1 MSLKNPSDFFESENN
16 TPGNVE
22 EDVND
27 SAENNKSSLKKPSDF
42 FGDNSVLL
50 DDVEENIEEDLRDE
64 IPDYEQLNPEQ
75 LDYFVAKIDFLSEQ
89 LSKKVDKTDL
99 ENSMVSQLETLEE
112 NITKLKSSYEGIGKI
127 KNDLLREEFS
137 NKLNSISES
146 IDTNIELLNKKFEK
160 SSLQLKRDIATYN
173 SITKIVENKVEK
185 LNDAETNVDNK
196 IEEITTSV
204 NDFISDLERQ
214 VDNKLKGAI
223 KSYVTELKNK
233 IDDVRYDIDNLQEFS
248 FRSDISRLEKKIDY
262 IRETYEKIDPES
274 TARQVIEQALL
285 DKTINSDPLSKD
297 DFVTLPQL
305 QEHYRLFLNRIQ
317 QQLSTFGGGGIEDA
331 PKYDNGV
338 FIRQGQRWKKFNE
351 VGVQTFTG
359 IHVDPN
365 GIGTTAYPDASFVTV
380 GDARVTGTLSIGTSS
395 IVLDPEAA
403 SIGGISEVNA
413 TSITAETANFSGNV
427 TIGGTLTYED
437 VTNVD
442 SIGFVTAR
450 ENVFVGQDV
459 FVVGVITATTFIGN
473 GDFVNI
479 DVDGHSELD
488 NLNVSGV
495 STFTGNIDANGNL
508 DVDGHSELDNLNV
521 SGVSTFT
528 GNIDANGNLDVDGH
542 SELDDVNIS
551 GVATATAF
559 HTGAEGS
566 AIRIN
571 SNTISGP
578 AEIVIDP
585 AAVGDD
591 TGALRIKGDLFVDGT
606 QTVINSTTVELADFI
621 VGIATTATSDS
632 LADGAGIQIGPNN
645 TLLYDHANTSLKSSE
660 NLNLISGKTYKIDG
674 TDVLSATTL
683 GSAVV
688 NSSLTSLGTIA
699 TGVWQGTAI
708 NDTYI
713 DTIDNANKVSLSA
726 LNIDGGI
733 DIGAL
738 LADGDLIIVDD
749 GAGGT
754 NRKAD
759 VLGITSYTFSKVSG
773 DVLINSSGVATIQA
787 NSVALATDTTG
798 DFVKSISGT
807 DNEVTVS
814 VTSGENVQPQ
824 IGLPDDVTVSN
835 SLKVGTGITAHGGII
850 TATTFDG
857 NATTATNLNN
867 QAASYYLDYNNFVG
881 VATDADKL
889 DGQQG
894 TYYLDYNNFTNTP
907 TIPTNNNELTNGAG
921 YITTSFTNTNQLTNG
936 AGFITSSD
944 TVALAE
950 GLTGTPNLNVGVVTA
965 TSFDGDLIGT
975 ATTATNLNNQAASY
989 YLDYNNFTN
998 TPTISTFS
1006 GDYNDL
1012 TNTPTIPSDTGD
1024 LTNNVGFITSGGS
1037 AQNLTSLTGVSQGV
1051 YGNSSNTPQITVDST
1066 GRITSIALVGISGG
1080 GGGGGGG
1087 LSGINFFNGQTSLGV
1102 STHLSFGN
1110 NVTATSIGNTI
1121 TVNVTGVVTSLSGYA
1136 TEEYVNT
1143 SVASGISSVGIQSG
1157 GTSVGTAKTV
1167 NFGSSLT
1174 ATVSG
1179 EVATV
1184 NVSIPLSALTD
1195 VNTSNLTGITTDY
1208 LMVYDPTIP
1217 GFKFVNPKTYF
1228 GINNDANP
1236 AADIVDYGDF
1246 G

>member
-1 MSLKNPSDFFESENN
+1 VSLKNPSDFFESENN

-89 LSKKVDKTDL
+89 ISKKVDKTDL

-248 FRSDISRLEKKIDY
+248 FKSDISRLEKKIDY

-395 IVLDPEAA
+395 IVLNPEAA
-403 SIGGISEVNA
+403 SIGGISQINA
-413 TSITAETANFSGNV
+413 TSITAESGSFSGNV

-437 VTNVD
+437 VTNID

-450 ENVFVGQDV
+450 ESVYVGQDV
-459 FVVGVITATTFIGN
+459 FVVGVITATSF
-473 GDFVNI
+473 
-479 DVDGHSELD
+479 H
-488 NLNVSGV
+488 
-495 STFTGNIDANGNL
+495 GNL
-508 DVDGHSELDNLNV
+508 L
-521 SGVSTFT
+521 
-528 GNIDANGNLDVDGH
+528 
-542 SELDDVNIS
+542 
-551 GVATATAF
+551 
-559 HTGAEGS
+559 
-566 AIRIN
+566 
-571 SNTISGP
+571 
-578 AEIVIDP
+578 
-585 AAVGDD
+585 
-591 TGALRIKGDLFVDGT
+591 
-606 QTVINSTTVELADFI
+606 
-621 VGIATTATSDS
+621 
-632 LADGAGIQIGPNN
+632 
-645 TLLYDHANTSLKSSE
+645 
-660 NLNLISGKTYKIDG
+660 
-674 TDVLSATTL
+674 
-683 GSAVV
+683 
-688 NSSLTSLGTIA
+688 
-699 TGVWQGTAI
+699 
-708 NDTYI
+708 
-713 DTIDNANKVSLSA
+713 
-726 LNIDGGI
+726 
-733 DIGAL
+733 
-738 LADGDLIIVDD
+738 
-749 GAGGT
+749 
-754 NRKAD
+754 
-759 VLGITSYTFSKVSG
+759 
-773 DVLINSSGVATIQA
+773 
-787 NSVALATDTTG
+787 
-798 DFVKSISGT
+798 
-807 DNEVTVS
+807 
-814 VTSGENVQPQ
+814 
-824 IGLPDDVTVSN
+824 
-835 SLKVGTGITAHGGII
+835 
-850 TATTFDG
+850 
-857 NATTATNLNN
+857 
-867 QAASYYLDYNNFVG
+867 
-881 VATDADKL
+881 
-889 DGQQG
+889 
-894 TYYLDYNNFTNTP
+894 
-907 TIPTNNNELTNGAG
+907 
-921 YITTSFTNTNQLTNG
+921 
-936 AGFITSSD
+936 
-944 TVALAE
+944 
-950 GLTGTPNLNVGVVTA
+950 
-965 TSFDGDLIGT
+965 GT

-998 TPTISTFS
+998 TPTIPTNNNELTNGAGFVTFTNTNQLTNGAGFVTFTNVSQLNNDSGYITTSFTNTNQLTNGAGFVTFTNVSQLNNDSGYITAGSTFS
-1006 GDYNDL
+1006 GNYNDL

-1037 AQNLTSLTGVSQGV
+1037 AQNLTSLTGANQGV

-1087 LSGINFFNGQTSLGV
+1087 LSGINFFNGETSLGV

-1217 GFKFVNPKTYF
+1217 GFKFVDPKTYF

>member
-1 MSLKNPSDFFESENN
+1 VSLKNPSDFFESENN

-112 NITKLKSSYEGIGKI
+112 NIAKLKSSYEGIGKI

-248 FRSDISRLEKKIDY
+248 FRSDISRLEEKIDY

-351 VGVQTFTG
+351 VGIQTFTG

-403 SIGGISEVNA
+403 SIGGISQINA
-413 TSITAETANFSGNV
+413 TSITAESGSFSGNV

-437 VTNVD
+437 VKNVD
-442 SIGFVTAR
+442 AIGLITAR
-450 ENVFVGQDV
+450 
-459 FVVGVITATTFIGN
+459 
-473 GDFVNI
+473 
-479 DVDGHSELD
+479 
-488 NLNVSGV
+488 SG
-495 STFTGNIDANGNL
+495 I
-508 DVDGHSELDNLNV
+508 
-521 SGVSTFT
+521 
-528 GNIDANGNLDVDGH
+528 
-542 SELDDVNIS
+542 
-551 GVATATAF
+551 
-559 HTGAEGS
+559 
-566 AIRIN
+566 
-571 SNTISGP
+571 
-578 AEIVIDP
+578 
-585 AAVGDD
+585 
-591 TGALRIKGDLFVDGT
+591 
-606 QTVINSTTVELADFI
+606 
-621 VGIATTATSDS
+621 
-632 LADGAGIQIGPNN
+632 
-645 TLLYDHANTSLKSSE
+645 
-660 NLNLISGKTYKIDG
+660 
-674 TDVLSATTL
+674 
-683 GSAVV
+683 
-688 NSSLTSLGTIA
+688 IA
-699 TGVWQGTAI
+699 TGI
-708 NDTYI
+708 
-713 DTIDNANKVSLSA
+713 
-726 LNIDGGI
+726 
-733 DIGAL
+733 
-738 LADGDLIIVDD
+738 
-749 GAGGT
+749 
-754 NRKAD
+754 
-759 VLGITSYTFSKVSG
+759 
-773 DVLINSSGVATIQA
+773 
-787 NSVALATDTTG
+787 
-798 DFVKSISGT
+798 
-807 DNEVTVS
+807 
-814 VTSGENVQPQ
+814 
-824 IGLPDDVTVSN
+824 
-835 SLKVGTGITAHGGII
+835 
-850 TATTFDG
+850 
-857 NATTATNLNN
+857 
-867 QAASYYLDYNNFVG
+867 
-881 VATDADKL
+881 
-889 DGQQG
+889 
-894 TYYLDYNNFTNTP
+894 
-907 TIPTNNNELTNGAG
+907 
-921 YITTSFTNTNQLTNG
+921 
-936 AGFITSSD
+936 
-944 TVALAE
+944 
-950 GLTGTPNLNVGVVTA
+950 VTA
-965 TSFDGDLIGT
+965 TSFHGNLLGT

-998 TPTISTFS
+998 TPTIPTNNNELTNGAGFVTFTNTNQLTNGAGFVTFTNTNQLTNGAGFVTFTNTNQLTNGAGFVTFTNVSQLNNDSGYITAGSTFS
-1006 GDYNDL
+1006 GNYNDL

-1037 AQNLTSLTGVSQGV
+1037 AQNLTSLTGASQGV

-1066 GRITSIALVGISGG
+1066 GRITSIALVGISGGGG

-1121 TVNVTGVVTSLSGYA
+1121 SVNVTGVVTSLSGYA
-1136 TEEYVNT
+1136 TEEYVNN